1 MEEIKNVI
9 VEQKDILDI
18 IKSLNQHFL
27 EKQKV
32 FDETERLVK
41 EEEVRYEEWNKAK
54 YASQDFA
61 NYPAFERQVFHNK
74 RTHSAFTIDISYI
87 DGSSLNGKS
96 VDETLETL
104 GVKAFDKI
112 ESITINL
119 NLSYQLNYKA
129 DDYSADSANRVSQ
142 DVYLKFREDSIYY
155 SVSGENCDAEV
166 TDIKNIILD
175 KFRSLEPRLSN
186 LITKRKSLKYKATLY
201 VSFLL
206 SAILVSLAAFLIK
219 KYVTFF
225 DMHDYRFAYIP
236 LWFVLSFVINAVIP
250 SAKLSK
256 WYSLIIP
263 KQSKEYSSYD
273 KAYHNVDNIKD
284 FVAYPEVQIGANAKK
299 ANIRKAIKD
308 HLKKS
313 KVKAIVTFVLGLVCV
328 AAVALII
335 I

>member
-18 IKSLNQHFL
+18 IKSLNRHYL
-27 EKQKV
+27 EKERV
-32 FDETERLVK
+32 FEETERLVK
-41 EEEVRYEEWNKAK
+41 EEEARYEEWNKAK

-61 NYPAFERQVFHNK
+61 SYPPFERQVFHNK
-74 RTHSAFTIDISYI
+74 KSYSSFAIDIAYV

-96 VDETLETL
+96 VDETLEAI
-104 GVKAFDKI
+104 GVKSFDKI
-112 ESITINL
+112 ESITVNMSV
-119 NLSYQLNYKA
+119 SYQLNYKA
-129 DDYSADSANRVSQ
+129 DDYSAESSNRVSQ

-155 SVSGENCDAEV
+155 SVSGENCDSEV
-166 TDIKNIILD
+166 TDLKNIILD
-175 KFRSLEPRLSN
+175 KFRSLEPRLSS
-186 LITKRKSLKYKATLY
+186 LITKRKSLKYRATLY

-206 SAILVSLAAFLIK
+206 SAVLVSLLAILVK

-225 DMHDYRFAYIP
+225 DMHDYRFIYIP
-236 LWFVLSFVINAVIP
+236 LWLIVSLVINAFVP

-273 KAYHNVDNIKD
+273 KSYHNVDNIKD

-299 ANIRKAIKD
+299 ANIRKAIKA

-313 KVKAIVTFVLGLVCV
+313 KIKSIITFVLSLICVAIVTLTFV
-328 AAVALII
+328 
-335 I
+335 